1 MFLET
6 AVNPVNLQLDAL
18 KLLKDWSSWL
28 VSIQAAVLALLAL
41 WGKDKVQLPPVIAHW
56 VFVFFGGSIIFA
68 TFVLGGIPSIMQ
80 RVQGGMNIY
89 SIPLFEWLPERL
101 GTLRTL
107 WFFSFMEHILF
118 LIGMIIFMLPFLP
131 GMSSLLKV
139 PLVSRFVSRFG
150 G

>member
-1 MFLET
+1 MFIEA
-6 AVNPVNLQLDAL
+6 AVNPIALQIDAL

-41 WGKDKVQLPPVIAHW
+41 WGRDKVQLPAVVAHW

-80 RVQGGMNIY
+80 RVGGGMNIY
-89 SIPLFEWLPERL
+89 DIALFEWLPEQL

-107 WFFSFMEHILF
+107 WFFSFMEHLLF
-118 LIGMIIFMLPFLP
+118 LLGMIIFMLPFLP
-131 GMSSLLKV
+131 GMSYLLKL
-139 PLVSRFVSRFG
+139 PFMSRFRS
-150 G
+150 